1 MTPQNEALR
10 LLEDALKTLESP
22 KGSVLSSVQKL
33 SRASALLGNQDIR
46 IWCAIQLGEQ
56 KFIQPLQNY
65 LTASIVKDELGL
77 AKKQVEKK
85 QKEEILAARKDLEA
99 LNLKNHIHYSIEEL
113 NVKLSQSGGGYSS
126 IGLVE
131 EQYAN
136 LIRTKKGNNGTYY
149 QIDLYNHIDYVRKKA
164 HDFTSSLFDQVKF
177 AGTISNCFDLLKQAI
192 DDRLLDLNPLLA
204 EQLMLAFKGIS
215 SNKQEEWSQALTTCR
230 RLLEGLA
237 DELQPAGET
246 SKGRSLG
253 QGQYVNRLWAFMDEA
268 IESDTNKD
276 LAKAHVNFL
285 GSWMEKTNKIANKG
299 VHAEV
304 GQLESIKAVFHT
316 YLVIAD
322 ILEYLG
328 KSQSTKAKPD
338 LNTATLDEIEALLDV
353 NRAIAKEIV
362 KSRVQYGRLDRVS
375 LKKIRGVGPKTLEK
389 AIEVFAL

>member
-22 KGSVLSSVQKL
+22 QGSVLSSVQKL
-33 SRASALLGNQDIR
+33 SRASTLLGNQDVHV
-46 IWCAIQLGEQ
+46 WCAIQLGE
-56 KFIQPLQNY
+56 KKYTRPLQKII
-65 LTASIVKDELGL
+65 SIWI
-77 AKKQVEKK
+77 AKKSESVPEKVNDESAELR
-85 QKEEILAARKDLEA
+85 EELNA
-99 LNLKNHIHYSIEEL
+99 LNLKQEIHYSMEEL
-113 NVKLSQSGGGYSS
+113 KIKRSQGGGGYIS
-126 IGLVE
+126 IGIVE

-136 LIRTKKGNNGTYY
+136 LIRTKKGNDGTYY
-149 QIDLYNHIDYVRKKA
+149 QIDLYNHLDYVRKKA
-164 HDFTSSLFDQVKF
+164 HNFASSLFNQVKF

-192 DDRLLDLNPLLA
+192 DDRLLDLNPTLA

-215 SNKQEEWSQALTTCR
+215 SNNQEEWSQALTTCR
-230 RLLEGLA
+230 RFLEGLA

-246 SKGRSLG
+246 SKGRLLS

-276 LAKAHVNFL
+276 LAKAHVDFL

-328 KSQSTKAKPD
+328 KSQSPKPKPD
-338 LNTATLDEIEALLDV
+338 LNTATLDDLEALLDV
-353 NRAIAKEIV
+353 KRAIAKEIV
-362 KSRVQYGRLDRVS
+362 KSRVKYGRLDRVS
-375 LKKIRGVGPKTLEK
+375 LQKVRGVGPKTLEK
-389 AIEVFAL
+389 AIEVFSI